1 MRALRAG
8 DLDRLITIERPV
20 KTQSD
25 SGEDVITW
33 TEVATVWAEKVNL
46 RGIERFAS
54 QQEIG
59 HTITIFRIRYST
71 DVAETSTLHRLL
83 FDGRYYDITDV
94 REPKRR
100 EEIEIDCFA
109 PSEQPVT
116 P

>member
-8 DLDRLITIERPV
+8 DLDREITIQRQV

-33 TEVATVWAEKVNL
+33 TDVATVAAEKVNL
-46 RGIERFAS
+46 RGAERFAS

-59 HTITIFRIRYST
+59 HTLTMFRFRYS
-71 DVAETSTLHRLL
+71 DAVAETSTLHRVL
-83 FDGRYYDITDV
+83 FDGRYYNITDV

-100 EEIEIDCFA
+100 EHIEIDCFA